1 MLENSYTHKE
11 VEREKAQLLLKNFMF
26 EMVWQK
32 DYGWEEEGRKMSTE
46 EIRSMIEDSLA
57 RLNGDQFDV
66 LAEKIVYAVFD
77 IF

>member
-46 EIRSMIEDSLA
+46 EVRSMIEDSLA
-57 RLNGDQFDV
+57 RLNDDQFDV
-66 LAEKIVYAVFD
+66 LTEKIVSVVFD
-77 IF
+77 TF

>member
-1 MLENSYTHKE
+1 MLENLYTYKE

-46 EIRSMIEDSLA
+46 EVRSMIEDSLA
-57 RLNGDQFDV
+57 RLNDDQFDV
-66 LAEKIVYAVFD
+66 LTEKIVSVVFD
-77 IF
+77 TF

>member
-46 EIRSMIEDSLA
+46 EIWSMIEDKLA
-57 RLNGDQFDV
+57 CLEDSQFDV
-66 LAEKIVYAVFD
+66 LAEKIAYAVFD

>member
-11 VEREKAQLLLKNFMF
+11 VEREKAELLLKNFMF

-46 EIRSMIEDSLA
+46 EVRSMIEDSLA

-66 LAEKIVYAVFD
+66 LTEKIVYAVFD

>member
-32 DYGWEEEGRKMSTE
+32 DYGWEEEWRKMSTE
-46 EIRSMIEDSLA
+46 EVRSMIEDSLA

-66 LAEKIVYAVFD
+66 LTEKIVYAVFD